1 MQTLLIVLLI
11 GCALVAVVHIGRGMW
26 ARSRS
31 VERHRQALHTLA
43 TFTTPLEATPGAHT
57 ETGDHQAHV
66 RVIGS
71 NGSSAA
77 GAPGTLPPP
86 LGVTRP
92 GPERTSAFRRPS
104 HLEPSLAALD
114 AVATSTV
121 RVAGGLPRSRRG
133 GPPPPPVPR
142 PDGDD
147 ATLPGIPPVRA
158 GDGPTTRPVPV
169 VQPQVFYFDDVVPG
183 SPPRPLPAPPAG
195 AAPAPAAV
203 PAALVAPGSQP
214 AGISPTAAGKG
225 TEARPQRSPALRP
238 LAIAAVS
245 VAVAGVALGVELERP
260 GHRAPSLHTPPRRRL
275 APPPRHAL

>member
-147 ATLPGIPPVRA
+147 ATLPGIPPVARRRRA
-158 GDGPTTRPVPV
+158 HHEACARRAAPSLLLRRCCPGQSAKAPPGASSRRGPGARGGPRRPRCSRLPTGGHQPDGGRERHR
-169 VQPQVFYFDDVVPG
+169 G
-183 SPPRPLPAPPAG
+183 PAPTVAR
-195 AAPAPAAV
+195 
-203 PAALVAPGSQP
+203 PAALGDSGGLGGGGGGGPG
-214 AGISPTAAGKG
+214 G
-225 TEARPQRSPALRP
+225 
-238 LAIAAVS
+238 
-245 VAVAGVALGVELERP
+245 
-260 GHRAPSLHTPPRRRL
+260 
-275 APPPRHAL
+275 